1 MVKTNWER
9 IKPRVMSMR
18 FLMILCFSMITTVTM
33 TITGVSL
40 YNKFNDVAKTYAS
53 ESVDQLT
60 AQVQYNLNT
69 YTKNMITISN
79 TLYYKIIKT
88 QNVSSNTFAAQ
99 MSTIQTT
106 NSDIAGLAIFNSEG
120 ELIAAGKQNRLKE
133 NTNVAQQEWFQTALS
148 KPENVHFSSPHVQN
162 LFEDHDPWV
171 ISLSTAVSLNKDGKI
186 VQGVLLVDMNL
197 KAIEDIC
204 RPIVEG
210 NIGEVFILTPDG
222 DLIYGKEGF
231 QEILEEDFIE
241 NRDTLEIKT
250 IGKEKKILTLKT
262 AGYTGWKIIGS
273 WDLDQI
279 LFNFTELQTFLI
291 MVILLGTILC
301 IIATLYISSL
311 LSSPLYKLQKSMKL
325 VEEGIFDIQVDEGGE
340 YIVAQ
345 LSKTFNKM
353 VITIKQLMHDIV
365 VEQDGKRK
373 KELEALQSQI
383 NPHFLYNTL
392 DSIIW
397 LAENDRVED
406 SILMTTAL
414 SRFFRIGIS
423 SGRNIITVGE
433 EIEHIK
439 NYLSIQNIRY
449 KNRFDYIISVPDE
462 LLGAKTLKL
471 ILQPVIENALY
482 HGLEYMYDRGEI
494 IIEAEAKDD
503 MIIFTLKDNGIGMN
517 QETCDGLFDNKPVVK
532 SKGSGVGMKNVNE
545 RIKLYF
551 GEAYGMTV
559 ESELE
564 EGTTVTIRIPL
575 QYD

>member
-1 MVKTNWER
+1 MGKNNWKNMKHR
-9 IKPRVMSMR
+9 LKSIR
-18 FLMILCFSMITTVTM
+18 FLMIICFSMITTVTM
-33 TITGVSL
+33 TITGLSL
-40 YNKFNDVAKTYAS
+40 YNKFNSLAETYAS
-53 ESVDQLT
+53 ESVEQLT

-88 QNVSSNTFAAQ
+88 QNISNNTFATQ

-106 NSDIAGLAIFNSEG
+106 NSDIAGLVIFNKDG
-120 ELIAAGKQNRLKE
+120 ELIAAGRQNRLKD
-133 NTNVAQQEWFQTALS
+133 NTNVSQQEWFKSALA

-162 LFEDHDPWV
+162 LFENQSPWV
-171 ISLSTAVSLNKDGKI
+171 ISLSTAVSLNQDGNI
-186 VQGVLLVDMNL
+186 IQGVLVVDMNL

-210 NIGEVFILTPDG
+210 NIGEVSIITPEG
-222 DLIYGKEGF
+222 NLIYGHAEF
-231 QEILEEDFIE
+231 MDTEIEDFID
-241 NRDTLEIKT
+241 RQDSIQIKK
-250 IGKEKKILTLKT
+250 IGKAKKIVTLKT
-262 AGYTGWKIIGS
+262 AGYTGWKIIGT
-273 WDLDQI
+273 WNLDKI
-279 LFNFTELQTFLI
+279 LFNFGELQTFLFV
-291 MVILLGTILC
+291 VIFIGTILC
-301 IIATLYISSL
+301 MVATLYISSL

-325 VEEGIFDIQVDEGGE
+325 VEEGMFDVQIDEGGE
-340 YIVAQ
+340 YIVSE

-353 VITIKQLMHDIV
+353 VTRIKRLMQDIV
-365 VEQDGKRK
+365 IEQDGKRK

-397 LAENDRVED
+397 LAENERVED
-406 SILMTTAL
+406 SILMTSAL

-462 LLGAKTLKL
+462 LLDAKTLKL

-494 IIEAEAKDD
+494 LIEVTAKDD
-503 MIIFTLKDNGIGMN
+503 VLSYTMKDNGIGMSK
-517 QETCDGLFDNKPVVK
+517 ETCDRLFDNNIVVK

-545 RIKLYF
+545 RIKLYY
-551 GEAYGMTV
+551 GEQYGMEV

-564 EGTTVTIRIPL
+564 EGTTVYIKIPL

>member
-1 MVKTNWER
+1 
-9 IKPRVMSMR
+9 
-18 FLMILCFSMITTVTM
+18 M
-33 TITGVSL
+33 TITGLSL
-40 YNKFNDVAKTYAS
+40 YNKFNSLAESYAS

-60 AQVQYNLNT
+60 TQVQYNLNT
-69 YTKNMITISN
+69 YTKNMITVSN

-88 QNVSSNTFAAQ
+88 QNLSNNTFSSQ

-106 NSDIAGLAIFNSEG
+106 NSDIAGLAIFNLNG
-120 ELIAAGKQNRLKE
+120 DLIAAGKHNKLKD
-133 NTNVAQQEWFQTALS
+133 NVNASNQEWFKSALA
-148 KPENVHFSSPHVQN
+148 KPENVHFSSPHMQD
-162 LFEDHDPWV
+162 LFEDYNPWV

-186 VQGVLLVDMNL
+186 IRGVLLVDMNL

-210 NIGEVFILTPDG
+210 NIG
-222 DLIYGKEGF
+222 DLSIVTQEGNVIYGDTKF
-231 QEILEEDFIE
+231 LETMEENIIGSEDG
-241 NRDTLEIKT
+241 IK
-250 IGKEKKILTLKT
+250 IQKVGKDKMIFTLKT
-262 AGYTGWKIIGS
+262 AGYTGWKVIGS
-273 WDLDQI
+273 WNLDQV
-279 LFNFTELQTFLI
+279 LFNFAELQTFLV
-291 MVILLGTILC
+291 VIFFIGTILC

-325 VEEGIFDIQVDEGGE
+325 VEKGMFDIQIDEDGE
-340 YIVAQ
+340 YIVSE

-353 VITIKQLMHDIV
+353 VKRIKKLMQDV
-365 VEQDGKRK
+365 VIEQDGKRK

-397 LAENDRVED
+397 LAENGRIED
-406 SILMTTAL
+406 SVLMTSAL

-423 SGRNIITVGE
+423 SGRNIITVQE
-433 EIEHIK
+433 EFEHIK

-449 KNRFDYIISVPDE
+449 KNRFDYIIAVPEE
-462 LLGAKTLKL
+462 LLLAKTLKL
-471 ILQPVIENALY
+471 VLQPVVENALY

-494 IIEAEAKDD
+494 MIEASVNNGNLLYT
-503 MIIFTLKDNGIGMN
+503 IKDNGIGMS
-517 QETCDGLFDNKPVVK
+517 QEICGKLLNNKEFVK

-545 RIKLYF
+545 RIKLYY
-551 GEAYGMTV
+551 GDQYGMRV

-564 EGTTVTIRIPL
+564 EGTIVYIQIPL